1 MSNKRTIF
9 QNRNMQNFKGKDLV
23 FLTQFLR
30 SHKVHKNDKI
40 VESAL
45 TTGGDNILESKGGMK
60 GVLV

>member
-1 MSNKRTIF
+1 
-9 QNRNMQNFKGKDLV
+9 MQNFKGKDLV